1 MEQERSNLMKQADQ
15 LKKRDDSIENLMDKY
30 RIISPNRNVKN
41 KSRGKIMDKI
51 KQRMSNIE
59 KGKSIEILESK
70 RGREQRLN
78 REKQDNED
86 ILENEGG
93 EKEGNSDGDKEPSQ
107 PEIEE
112 EDKEDD
118 GDAMLFE
125 DNEELGGD
133 QAFNP
138 NIHAEDPQGKR

>member
-30 RIISPNRNVKN
+30 RITSPNRNVKN

-107 PEIEE
+107 HEIEE